1 MTLLRMPIFTWNM
14 VVTSVLVLLAFPVLT
29 AAGALLFAD
38 RHLDGHA
45 FDAANGGVPILW
57 QHLFWWFGHP
67 EVYILIL
74 PFFGI
79 ITDVIAVF
87 ARRPVFGYRALVH
100 ATLAIAALSMGVW
113 AHHMFAT
120 GVVLLPFFSGLS
132 LLIAVPTGVKFFSWI
147 GTMWGGQISFDSP
160 MLFSLGFLCMFVLG
174 GLSGV
179 LLASP
184 PGLPPPRQLLR
195 RSPPPLRAVRRL
207 GLRALRGDLLLVP
220 EVLRATPPR
229 GMGRLHFVLMFIG
242 FNMTFFVQHRLGLEG
257 MPRRVADYLPSDG
270 FTFLNQIST
279 IGSFLLGA
287 STLPFPLERVAD
299 PAARRARATTRGT
312 ATRSSGPPP
321 LLRPRGTSARSCPH
335 PVGAAGVGRQPPGRP
350 VDQRLVVRGERDPI
364 LT

>member
-1 MTLLRMPIFTWNM
+1 M
-14 VVTSVLVLLAFPVLT
+14 
-29 AAGALLFAD
+29 
-38 RHLDGHA
+38 
-45 FDAANGGVPILW
+45 PILW

-87 ARRPVFGYRALVH
+87 ARRPVFGYQALVH

-120 GVVLLPFFSGLS
+120 GAVLLPFFSGLS

-179 LLASP
+179 
-184 PGLPPPRQLLR
+184 RWR
-195 RSPPPLRAVRRL
+195 HPLDFHLHDSYFVVAHLHYVLFGGSVFAPYAGIYFWFPKFFGRRL
-207 GLRALRGDLLLVP
+207 HEGWA
-220 EVLRATPPR
+220 
-229 GMGRLHFVLMFIG
+229 RLHFVLMFIG

-279 IGSFLLGA
+279 IGSFLLGV
-287 STLPFPLERVAD
+287 STLPFLWNVWRTL
-299 PAARRARATTRGT
+299 RRGGR
-312 ATRSSGPPP
+312 
-321 LLRPRGTSARSCPH
+321 
-335 PVGAAGVGRQPPGRP
+335 GRQPVGRP
-350 VDQRLVVRGERDPI
+350 HARGHLLSSARGELQRGAAPIRSERPWDANHPDAPSTNGSSSERERDPI